1 MEEKK
6 KRPLTE
12 KQKAAFEKRRRQG
25 YEKWLKEK
33 RKEISQRKK
42 EEKKRKEKER
52 LKKEKERLKKKKR
65 PVGRPKKR
73 GPKRKR
79 KHIKKPLQK
88 RGPKTL
94 CQFSYK
100 IISCCNGKQNKF
112 IGKYR
117 SSEEAYLVFE
127 QLKKQDENVIFPIS
141 NTRTDGKIKNSI
153 NEYILIEKNDGENTL
168 LRNEYGKLVEQK
180 LNKEGWIIRDKFRY
194 KIEEKFWVWGYNNRS
209 ERKTFIWI
217 YENIVLEN
225 FNNYFDFKRVL
236 VYKNKIVIK
245 HDSGKVDIIFCK
257 NESDA
262 INFYNLLED
271 FLKKDNEEHK
281 VDMIFAC
288 GPLPMLRALKA
299 YAAEN
304 NIPCQ
309 VSLEERMGCG
319 IGACLGCAV
328 KVISGK
334 EPRYGHVCKEGPVFN
349 AADVEI

>member
-33 RKEISQRKK
+33 RKEISKRKK

-262 INFYNLLED
+262 ISFYNLLED
-271 FLKKDNEEHK
+271 FLKKDK
-281 VDMIFAC
+281 IKQIVLIGDYS
-288 GPLPMLRALKA
+288 ALSPRRKK
-299 YAAEN
+299 
-304 NIPCQ
+304 
-309 VSLEERMGCG
+309 LEDELMEITGWSRKKIQM
-319 IGACLGCAV
+319 
-328 KVISGK
+328 KNTS
-334 EPRYGHVCKEGPVFN
+334 YYCK
-349 AADVEI
+349 